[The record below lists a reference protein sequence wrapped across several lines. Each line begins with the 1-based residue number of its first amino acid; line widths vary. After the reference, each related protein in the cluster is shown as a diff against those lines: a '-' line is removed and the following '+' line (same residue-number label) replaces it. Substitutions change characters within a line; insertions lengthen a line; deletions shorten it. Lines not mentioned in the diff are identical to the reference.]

1 MMHQS
6 TINRQLS
13 GLKAQCTNIDQRIGI
28 EIIEKALRAP
38 ATIIVNNA
46 GLEGAVV
53 VGELLK
59 KTTPQEGFNAA
70 DCTYVDLIS
79 AGIIDPTKV
88 CICVKCPLFVQA
100 AVVLHFTL
108 YNILWFAMPHVSTVA
123 NMMYNTR

>member
-1 MMHQS
+1 
-6 TINRQLS
+6 
-13 GLKAQCTNIDQRIGI
+13 LKAQCTNIDQRIGI

-70 DCTYVDLIS
+70 DCTYVDLIG

-88 CICVKCPLFVQA
+88 CDMHISPEQLHHSG
-100 AVVLHFTL
+100 VLSACYVH
-108 YNILWFAMPHVSTVA
+108 
-123 NMMYNTR
+123 

>member
-1 MMHQS
+1 
-6 TINRQLS
+6 
-13 GLKAQCTNIDQRIGI
+13 LKAQCTNIDQRIGI

-88 CICVKCPLFVQA
+88 RVFLKSLS
-100 AVVLHFTL
+100 
-108 YNILWFAMPHVSTVA
+108 YSAMLLVYYA
-123 NMMYNTR
+123 Q